1 MAEQNYANHSKWV
14 PLFHFFVLPV
24 LLINFFWSIYRW
36 KVSSLS
42 WDGLI
47 GMLTALA
54 LFLLS
59 LLARTFAMKV
69 QDRVIR
75 MEERQRCERL
85 LPEELKARLGE
96 ITPGQFVAL
105 RFASDGELPGLI
117 NKVLTDKISDQ
128 KTIKQMV
135 KNWRADYLRA

>member
-1 MAEQNYANHSKWV
+1 MVEQNYANHVRWV

-24 LLINFFWSIYRW
+24 LLINFVWSIYRW
-36 KVSSLS
+36 KISGFS

-47 GMLTALA
+47 GMLAALA
-54 LFLLS
+54 IFM
-59 LLARTFAMKV
+59 LAFFARVFALKV

-75 MEERQRCERL
+75 LEERMRCERL
-85 LPEELKARLGE
+85 LTEELKARIGE

-117 NKVLTDKISDQ
+117 SKVLSDKINNP

-135 KNWRADYLRA
+135 KSWRADYLRA